1 MTNEL
6 FILIATGASLGFIHT
21 LFGPD
26 HYLPFIVMARTKRWS
41 MLKTALVTF
50 FCGIGHVAGSVLLGF
65 VGIFFGLALD
75 NLVAFESFRGS
86 LAAWS
91 LIAFGL
97 LYFIWGLRRAAKGK
111 SHTHSHRHED
121 GLAHK
126 HIHSHTEDH
135 AHLHSDGDGNITPW
149 ILFTVFVLGPCEPL
163 IPILMYPAAKSSLV
177 GVVWVSLVFGAVTV
191 VTMCTIVLASAFGA
205 SFIKFGKFER
215 YSHSMAGATIC
226 ISGLAIS
233 FLGL

>member
-6 FILIATGASLGFIHT
+6 LILIATGASLGFIHT

-50 FCGIGHVAGSVLLGF
+50 FCGIGHVASSVFLGF
-65 VGIFFGLALD
+65 VGISFGLALD
-75 NLVAFESFRGS
+75 NLIAFESFRGG

-97 LYFIWGLRRAAKGK
+97 LYFIWGLRRAAKSK
-111 SHTHSHRHED
+111 SHTHFHGHAN
-121 GLAHK
+121 GLSHK
-126 HIHSHTEDH
+126 HIHTHAEDH
-135 AHLHSDGDGNITPW
+135 VHLHSDGDGNVTPW
-149 ILFTVFVLGPCEPL
+149 ILFTIFVLGPCEPL
-163 IPILMYPAAKSSLV
+163 IPILMYPAAKSSLA

-191 VTMCTIVLASAFGA
+191 FTMCAIVLAAAFGA
-205 SFIKFGKFER
+205 SFIRLGKFER

>member
-41 MLKTALVTF
+41 MLKTAIVTF
-50 FCGIGHVAGSVLLGF
+50 FCGIGHVASSVLLGF
-65 VGIFFGLALD
+65 VGISLGLALD
-75 NLVAFESFRGS
+75 NLVAFESLRGS

-126 HIHSHTEDH
+126 HIHSHTEGH
-135 AHLHSDGDGNITPW
+135 VHLHSDGDSNITPW
-149 ILFTVFVLGPCEPL
+149 ILFAIFVLGPCEPL
-163 IPILMYPAAKSSLV
+163 IPILMYPAVKGTLA

-191 VTMCTIVLASAFGA
+191 FTMCAIVLAAAFGA
-205 SFIKFGKFER
+205 SFIRLGRFER

-226 ISGLAIS
+226 MSGLAIS

>member
-6 FILIATGASLGFIHT
+6 LVLMTSGAALGFIHT
-21 LFGPD
+21 LLGPD

-41 MLKTALVTF
+41 MLKTGLVTF
-50 FCGIGHVAGSVLLGF
+50 FCGIGHVASSVLLGLA
-65 VGIFFGLALD
+65 GISFGLALD
-75 NLVAFESFRGS
+75 KLVAFESFRGGI
-86 LAAWS
+86 AAWA

-111 SHTHSHRHED
+111 SHTHFHGHANGLTHE
-121 GLAHK
+121 
-126 HIHSHTEDH
+126 HIHTHAEDH
-135 AHLHSDGDGNITPW
+135 VHLHSDGDGNVTPW
-149 ILFTVFVLGPCEPL
+149 ILFTIFVLGPCEPL
-163 IPILMYPAAKSSLV
+163 IPILMYPAAKSSLA

-191 VTMCTIVLASAFGA
+191 FTMCAIVLASAFGA
-205 SFIKFGKFER
+205 SFIRLGKFER

-226 ISGLAIS
+226 MSGLAIS

>member
-6 FILIATGASLGFIHT
+6 FVLVAAGASIGFIHT

-26 HYLPFIVMARTKRWS
+26 HYLPFIVMARTRRWS

-50 FCGIGHVAGSVLLGF
+50 FCGVGHVAGSVVLGF
-65 VGIFFGLALD
+65 VGISFGFALD
-75 NLVAFESFRGS
+75 NLIVFESLRGE

-97 LYFIWGLRRAAKGK
+97 LYFIWGLRRAAKGRT
-111 SHTHSHRHED
+111 HTHFHRHED
-121 GLAHK
+121 GFVHK
-126 HIHSHTEDH
+126 HNHSHADH
-135 AHLHSDGDGNITPW
+135 MHLHSDGEGNITPW
-149 ILFTVFVLGPCEPL
+149 ILFTIFVLGPCEPL
-163 IPILMYPAAKSSLV
+163 IPILIYPAAKSSLA
-177 GVVWVSLVFGAVTV
+177 GVFWVSLAFGAVTV
-191 VTMCTIVLASAFGA
+191 FTMCTIVLAAAFGA
-205 SFIKFGKFER
+205 SFIKLGRFER